1 MIATLV
7 LAAILTTSAAAWVS
21 PQAAQPARV
30 KESRPAAAKKPKAAA
45 AKGSGAA
52 AAKQKA
58 SSSSAAA
65 PITPEQKAKAEALSQ
80 EATGFAQRQ
89 QFAEA
94 EKLWLQALELNP
106 ALYSA
111 LFNLGFMHYSRGN
124 FEAAIPF
131 LSKAGEVQPEEFNT
145 HYVLGAALARV
156 ERNDEA
162 LHAWRKAVTL
172 RSDHVRLM
180 TLMAVEYG
188 KGRYFSE
195 SRRIA
200 LQALELQDTD
210 PNLWFIALK
219 AYQDDGD
226 HPGALELTTRL
237 TEKFPNLARANFE
250 HGFELYRAARPAEA
264 LPYIRKAME
273 MESGYEEPFF
283 FYGEILMNEGRYE
296 EALPPLRKAV
306 AIKPDYISAWVGL
319 ARALMRLEKY
329 DQAVAELEHAV
340 AADPRH
346 PQPHLL
352 LSQLYFRLGEEEK
365 AAEAK
370 QLSLRL
376 RRENP
381 TAMEIPVGRPFAAE
395 LSRR

>member
-7 LAAILTTSAAAWVS
+7 LAAILTTSAAAEVG
-21 PQAAQPARV
+21 PQAAKPAGV
-30 KESRPAAAKKPKAAA
+30 KKPKPTSAKPKPISRTPSAAA
-45 AKGSGAA
+45 A
-52 AAKQKA
+52 
-58 SSSSAAA
+58 
-65 PITPEQKAKAEALSQ
+65 ITPEQKAKAEALSQ
-80 EATGFAQRQ
+80 EATAFAQRQ

-94 EKLWLQALELNP
+94 EKLWMQALELDP
-106 ALYSA
+106 SLYSA
-111 LFNLGFMHYSRGN
+111 LFNLGFMHYSRGK
-124 FEAAIPF
+124 FEAAIPY
-131 LSKAGEVQPEEFNT
+131 LSKAGEAQPGEFNA
-145 HYVLGAALARV
+145 HYVLGAALVRV
-156 ERNDEA
+156 ERNEEA
-162 LHAWRKAVTL
+162 LHAWRKAVAL
-172 RSDHVRLM
+172 RPDHVRLM

-195 SRRIA
+195 SRKIA
-200 LQALELQDTD
+200 LQALELQDSD
-210 PNLWFIALK
+210 PNLWFVALK

-226 HPGALELTTRL
+226 HVGALQLTTRL
-237 TEKFPNLARANFE
+237 IEKFPNLARANFE
-250 HGFELYRAARPAEA
+250 HGFELYRAARPSEA

-319 ARALMRLEKY
+319 ARALMRVEKY
-329 DQAVAELEHAV
+329 DEAVAELEHAV

-381 TAMEIPVGRPFAAE
+381 TAMEIPVGRPFAE
-395 LSRR
+395 LSQR